1 MKSTYKAAEVA
12 APELALLAIEAH
24 GALIAGNVSARFR
37 STGSAAHYVS
47 DLTEFSGIVFPT
59 KRRIFARQPDSHSV
73 PEPLVV
79 SIDQDHFVLS

>member
-1 MKSTYKAAEVA
+1 MA
-12 APELALLAIEAH
+12 
-24 GALIAGNVSARFR
+24 ALIAGNVSARFR

-59 KRRIFARQPDSHSV
+59 KRIFARQPDGHSV

-79 SIDQDHFVLS
+79 SIDLDHFVLN